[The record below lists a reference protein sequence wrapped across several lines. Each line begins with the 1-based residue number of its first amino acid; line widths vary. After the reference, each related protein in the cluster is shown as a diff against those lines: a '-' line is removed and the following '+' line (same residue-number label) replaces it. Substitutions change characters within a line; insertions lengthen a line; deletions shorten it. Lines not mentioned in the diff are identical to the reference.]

1 MRYNLRILLILTRL
15 WVVFYFL
22 FHFILKPLIKSES
35 AVFLFFFSFVFCNFL
50 IFPTAYFYVYGGVM
64 KTAPLEFLFSLC
76 DSDIL
81 FIVFTFFT
89 TGPFGLLINVKYLWA
104 LLG

>member
-1 MRYNLRILLILTRL
+1 MRCNLRILLILTGL

-22 FHFILKPLIKSES
+22 FRFILKLLTKSES
-35 AVFLFFFSFVFCNFL
+35 AVFLFFFPFVFCNFL
-50 IFPTAYFYVYGGVM
+50 IFPAAYFYAYGGVV
-64 KTAPLEFLFSLC
+64 KTAPLEFLSSLC
-76 DSDIL
+76 GSDVL

-89 TGPFGLLINVKYLWA
+89 TGPFGLLINVKYLLA